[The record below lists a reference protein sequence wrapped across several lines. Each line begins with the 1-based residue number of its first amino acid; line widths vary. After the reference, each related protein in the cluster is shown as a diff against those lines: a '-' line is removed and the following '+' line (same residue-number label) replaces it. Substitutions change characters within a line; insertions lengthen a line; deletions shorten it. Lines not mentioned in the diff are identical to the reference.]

1 MHYFHTFRSQKWS
14 QNPRKS
20 SKKILKNCFGMLLWP
35 LGALGPLLDRFL
47 IDFYQFWSPFGDP
60 LGMFCG
66 LLGGLYG
73 ASGAS
78 WGLLGALLEL
88 LEELQLSLT
97 CTQRPVP
104 QLFPTFPPCPAPQ
117 RTPARSTASR
127 PAAYPSALHRVAP
140 RSVPLRAPPCPA
152 PQRSSERFQKRFL
165 HTSFDRARSSS
176 SICAFRFPREVRF
189 TGAGG
194 LMLLSYSLFLH
205 LFLHSFFWSLFCLI
219 FINFWIDFGT
229 KNWPK
234 TDQKWCYFFDYFWAL
249 FCTVFSLI
257 FHGPP
262 LEKSLKSAVLSSKI
276 RVSPFFC
283 QSCL

>member
-1 MHYFHTFRSQKWS
+1 
-14 QNPRKS
+14 
-20 SKKILKNCFGMLLWP
+20 
-35 LGALGPLLDRFL
+35 
-47 IDFYQFWSPFGDP
+47 
-60 LGMFCG
+60 MFCG

-127 PAAYPSALHRVAP
+127 PAACPSALHRVAP

-165 HTSFDRARSSS
+165 HTSFNRARSSS

-189 TGAGG
+189 TGFADCRRPLNLEPCSQCQNRCWWGILESCWRWLVG
-194 LMLLSYSLFLH
+194 VLKGSRGDFQM
-205 LFLHSFFWSLFCLI
+205 
-219 FINFWIDFGT
+219 DFGT
-229 KNWPK
+229 PK
-234 TDQKWCYFFDYFWAL
+234 Q
-249 FCTVFSLI
+249 
-257 FHGPP
+257 
-262 LEKSLKSAVLSSKI
+262 
-276 RVSPFFC
+276 
-283 QSCL
+283 